1 MPPPLTLALRLASA
15 GWHVFPLSPNSKR
28 PLGNC
33 PACRQAPG
41 HPVHRIETCP
51 CMRAGAWCH
60 GVRAATRDPHRI
72 GTWWDAA
79 PRAAVAVAAGPSGLV
94 LLDIDA
100 HTDTPPDRPATALLP
115 GIDLHAEPTASGWE
129 HCSYRDGR
137 DSLRLLAR
145 LRGGQHPWPADS
157 AHQPVATDT
166 PSGGRHL
173 WYQAPVPDLHQAV
186 SPKGLAWQVDIKAG
200 WSYGLAPGT
209 RTTVGTYRH
218 SRGDPRR
225 PGRMPDWLAREVI
238 RIAGPT
244 QPITLHKPIA
254 TAGNAPAAC
263 LDTVLRNGT
272 NRLAGL
278 TDGRKTA
285 LAALAYQIGGYL
297 AWAQATELDVLDQ
310 LTAAATT
317 AGLPHHTAERIARR
331 ALANGL
337 ARPLAPR
344 PNTN

>member
-28 PLGNC
+28 PLRNC
-33 PACRQAPG
+33 PACRQTPG
-41 HPVHRIETCP
+41 QPVHRIETCP
-51 CMRAGAWCH
+51 CLPAGAWCH
-60 GVRAATRDPHRI
+60 GVRAATTDPHRI
-72 GTWWDAA
+72 LNWWNAA

-94 LLDIDA
+94 LVDIDA
-100 HTDTPPDRPATALLP
+100 HTDTPPDQPATALLP
-115 GIDLHAEPTASGWE
+115 GVDLRTDPTAAGWE
-129 HCSYRDGR
+129 HRSYRDGR

-145 LRGGQHPWPADS
+145 LRGGRRPWPTDPAY
-157 AHQPVATDT
+157 QPVTTDT

-173 WYQAPVPDLHQAV
+173 WYQAPAPDLRQAV

-209 RTTVGTYRH
+209 STTVGTYRH
-218 SRGDPRR
+218 SGGDPRR
-225 PGRMPDWLAREVI
+225 PGRMPAWLAGEVI
-238 RIAGPT
+238 RIAGPV
-244 QPITLHKPIA
+244 QPTPLHPATTLR
-254 TAGNAPAAC
+254 NAPTAY

-272 NRLAGL
+272 NHLASL

-297 AWAQATELDVLDQ
+297 TWAQATEHDVLDR

-317 AGLPHHTAERIARR
+317 AGLPHYTAERIARR
-331 ALANGL
+331 ALANGQ
-337 ARPLAPR
+337 ARPLTPR
-344 PNTN
+344 HRNA